1 MRGAPIEGATS
12 PSSPEELL
20 AAVVNGWRLSDVVPR
35 TLDLVER
42 DPLAS
47 GGRFPG
53 DLVRGLMELPG
64 SFWGR
69 APRLYA
75 RYRAALR
82 ANACARQQLPP
93 ESRTAFW
100 SPLDDVVVPCHP
112 PPSREVV
119 P

>member
-1 MRGAPIEGATS
+1 MHGRRVVTGTEVAEAS
-12 PSSPEELL
+12 PPPAPEELL
-20 AAVVNGWRLSDVVPR
+20 AAVVNGWRLSDVVPS

-75 RYRAALR
+75 RYRAVLR
-82 ANACARQQLPP
+82 ASADARRRLPP
-93 ESRTAFW
+93 ESRLAFW
-100 SPLDDVVVPCHP
+100 GPLDDVAGV
-112 PPSREVV
+112 R
-119 P
+119 